1 MAIYFDSVR
10 LLARDLG
17 RIPVELRQELRP
29 GLKAAGEVVASEARI
44 NASWSTRIPAAIKV
58 FALFGRLTGGV
69 VVKVDR
75 SKAPHARPL
84 EGIAARRGALSR
96 THSGT
101 FRHPVFGDRDVWVDQ
116 PTRPFLAP
124 AAAAKRG
131 DVQDRVAEAVKAATQ
146 HLNRSYG

>member
-1 MAIYFDSVR
+1 MAIYYDSVR

-17 RIPVELRQELRP
+17 RIPLELRQELRP
-29 GLKAAGEVVASEARI
+29 RLKEAGEVIASEARS
-44 NASWSTRIPAAIKV
+44 NASWSTRIPGAIRV
-58 FALFGRLTGGV
+58 QALFGRLTGGV

-75 SKAPHARPL
+75 NKAPHARAL
-84 EGIAARRGALSR
+84 EGITARRGALSR
-96 THSGT
+96 TTGGT

-124 AAAAKRG
+124 AVVAKQG
-131 DVQDRVAEAVKAATQ
+131 DTRDRVADAVRAATN